1 MTAAAASRPRP
12 LARVLQLPRTAWLPL
27 TLIGTA
33 TLAPI
38 VSIHSVGWAP
48 GTEVLL
54 SVALVAI
61 LFGFGLSRSRLA
73 SPWIILIGL
82 VSDLGVAYVVA
93 SEAFP
98 GTPGRHSQLRTALW
112 GHRGVGSVATG
123 REPGARTAAGLGRG
137 RERRAAAGPVLPA
150 RDVVPG
156 RIRVSGQPRQRGVSF
171 LDDDGRVGHGLCGG
185 LGGFSGCA
193 MPIWPSRRARWRS
206 QFNVTYVGPGLAAVR
221 GIPDCRPWR

>member
-1 MTAAAASRPRP
+1 MTAAAASRPRA
-12 LARVLQLPRTAWLPL
+12 LARALQLPRTAWLPL

-61 LFGFGLSRSRLA
+61 LFGFALSRSRLA

-98 GTPGRHSQLRTALW
+98 GPLDGIRNFVLLFGDTVEWVQLRQAGNL
-112 GHRGVGSVATG
+112 V
-123 REPGARTAAGLGRG
+123 REQPLASGRG
-137 RERRAAAGPVLPA
+137 RERRAAARPVLPA

-156 RIRVSGQPRQRGVSF
+156 RLRVSGQPRQCGVSF
-171 LDDDGRVGHGLCGG
+171 LDDDGRVGHGLYGG
-185 LGGFSGCA
+185 LGGFPVAQCLSGH
-193 MPIWPSRRARWRS
+193 RAGHAGDRS
-206 QFNVTYVGPGLAAVR
+206 QRHLRGSGLAAVR
-221 GIPDCRPWR
+221 GIPDCGPWR